1 MDGRKPVGKSGKGSC
16 GEKGGMKNKGG
27 RSYQCLRKQRAEVR
41 YAQKV
46 KPGLDVR
53 LIRIHPLM
61 LIWLH
66 LSIAKTPT
74 TLRSLRVLNVKEN
87 NGPAKTMER
96 AELGKDWN

>member
-1 MDGRKPVGKSGKGSC
+1 M
-16 GEKGGMKNKGG
+16 
-27 RSYQCLRKQRAEVR
+27 EVR

-53 LIRIHPLM
+53 LIRIHPPM

-66 LSIAKTPT
+66 PSIAKTLT
-74 TLRSLRVLNVKEN
+74 TPRSPRVLNVKEHN
-87 NGPAKTMER
+87 VSAKTMER